1 MRCQKL
7 CVCFISGSIIAWNAQ
22 VAAVSGPVLPGLEQ
36 VLAAK
41 RDLWGEAA
49 MKQTNGASYELFE
62 NLLPPPRYV
71 HADFRYY
78 PIVLSAPNSRV
89 KARLISDGSGL
100 NLQGG
105 SRSWNA
111 VGTQVMFRVGPDEF
125 KFGGIANR
133 LEHPTLMDGYL
144 PIPTIRYSH
153 SSEKYALEALA
164 DTGPSLAS
172 NGVIWVRFSLESGDN
187 GIITIQPVESS
198 IQFTNHHILDEKG
211 NVLIA
216 LGGNWTWERQRAHA
230 RLSRTNDAIAM
241 IATKPLSALS
251 NGGALSAEGYA
262 KAREH
267 CADTWRTLLGQAMN
281 V

>member
-1 MRCQKL
+1 MRHL
-7 CVCFISGSIIAWNAQ
+7 PALV
-22 VAAVSGPVLPGLEQ
+22 AVS
-36 VLAAK
+36 LAALCSVQRSGRAEGNGSK
-41 RDLWGEAA
+41 LPPLSAALESKIDVWGEAA
-49 MKQTNGASYELFE
+49 MRETNGASYELFE

-144 PIPTIRYSH
+144 PIPQIRYAH
-153 SSEKYALEALA
+153 GAEVYQLEAF
-164 DTGPSLAS
+164 
-172 NGVIWVRFSLESGDN
+172 V
-187 GIITIQPVESS
+187 
-198 IQFTNHHILDEKG
+198 
-211 NVLIA
+211 
-216 LGGNWTWERQRAHA
+216 
-230 RLSRTNDAIAM
+230 
-241 IATKPLSALS
+241 
-251 NGGALSAEGYA
+251 
-262 KAREH
+262 
-267 CADTWRTLLGQAMN
+267 
-281 V
+281 